1 MPRITPARAA
11 ARRRQIME
19 AALVCFARR
28 GFHKT
33 TMQDVV
39 KQARLSPGA
48 IYCHFAGKHDIIVA
62 VVEERHRRERE
73 LLRLAAGRESLPAAL
88 DQLVSDFISMLGG
101 AEERAWR
108 RLTVQLW
115 AESLHDRRLAAP
127 VHRGVDAPRAA
138 LAAMVRKAKRRGELP
153 KGLNPDATARLL
165 VASFQGLV
173 LQQAWDSRLDVKA
186 CADALATLMGAP
198 RGSRRARRREPSR
211 SDERDAT
218 ALRVD
223 VSTGSVGATATRTK
237 RPPSVGRSRP

>member
-1 MPRITPARAA
+1 MPRISPARAA

-39 KQARLSPGA
+39 KQSRLSPGA

-73 LLRLAAGRESLPAAL
+73 LLRCAAGRESLAAAL
-88 DQLVSDFISMLGG
+88 EHLVSDFISVLGG
-101 AEERAWR
+101 AGERAWR

-115 AESLHDRRLAAP
+115 AESLHDRRLAGP

-153 KGLNPDATARLL
+153 KELNPDATARLL
-165 VASFQGLV
+165 VAFFQGLV
-173 LQQAWDSRLDVKA
+173 LQQAWDARLDVEG
-186 CADALATLMGAP
+186 CAGALATLMGVPAGLRP
-198 RGSRRARRREPSR
+198 APSR
-211 SDERDAT
+211 SARRDAT

-223 VSTGSVGATATRTK
+223 VSTGSVAATASRSE
-237 RPPSVGRSRP
+237 RPPSAGRSRP